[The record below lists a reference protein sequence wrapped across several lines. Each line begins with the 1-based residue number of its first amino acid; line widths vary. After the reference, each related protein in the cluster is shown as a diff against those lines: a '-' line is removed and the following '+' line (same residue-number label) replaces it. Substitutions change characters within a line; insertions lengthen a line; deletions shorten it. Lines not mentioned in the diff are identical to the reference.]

1 MSAHIL
7 VVDDEAD
14 LLMSLDYSLKQL
26 GFSVATAQSGRQCLL
41 ALQTQRPD
49 LIVLD
54 LQLPDFSGTEIC
66 RKLKGDPQTAAIPIL
81 MLTAKGEEEDR
92 LSGLEAG
99 ANDYV
104 LKPFSTR
111 ELGLRI
117 KSLLRRVARNQQGA
131 VSEALTFGPLE
142 VDTAAHRVQLHGEE
156 VELTALE
163 FKLLLTFLERK
174 GKVQSRDALLR
185 DVWGYQGDVMTR
197 TVDTNVKRLRQK
209 LERGGDWIETVRG
222 VGYRFSETP

>member
-1 MSAHIL
+1 
-7 VVDDEAD
+7 
-14 LLMSLDYSLKQL
+14 
-26 GFSVATAQSGRQCLL
+26 
-41 ALQTQRPD
+41 
-49 LIVLD
+49 
-54 LQLPDFSGTEIC
+54 
-66 RKLKGDPQTAAIPIL
+66 
-81 MLTAKGEEEDR
+81 MLTAKGEEEHR

-131 VSEALTFGPLE
+131 VSETLTFGPLE
-142 VDTAAHRVQLHGEE
+142 VDTAAHRVQLLGEE